1 MAKGNIALANTINI
15 TLANTPRGLGE
26 FNTNLICLFTNE
38 KPLSVEPY
46 IWAISAQDIINEYG
60 TESLTA
66 KMAIGLFTPSQNL
79 RTGRG
84 QVLVFPFEG
93 INATSATLTTQ
104 AITPEIIT
112 AFQAVANGD
121 LTIEIDGQEYV
132 ATRLNFNA
140 ISQVDDIVTILN
152 NIGLDVDISIVNTNQ
167 IQFTSRNQGVNGG
180 VTLKQTQ
187 DGTGTDLY
195 NETLLNGATAVA
207 AAGANASGT
216 KLSEAIAQAE
226 EIGYFGGIITT
237 QISDN
242 STIVENAKYINTTD
256 HAYFETTNS
265 LKNIS
270 NLGAEIQSAGLTK
283 THILAYSSKGA
294 TGAKEALATYATI
307 VQSVNYNGNNTVLTM
322 NLKELTGITPDTNL
336 TQSYYN
342 LAKQYGVDI
351 YGSTEGLPC
360 VYSFDNGAYVDE
372 ITTDLW
378 LKKTLEVNGFN
389 YLKQTTSKIPQTESG
404 MVGLKSAYEQAC
416 IQGIR
421 NGSFAPGEWN
431 GAIPF
436 GNPDDFIRN
445 IRETGYYIYS
455 LPIAQQAQA
464 EREERKA
471 PVVQIALKRSGAIH
485 SSDLIVNIQR

>member
-15 TLANTPRGLGE
+15 TIANTPSGLGE
-26 FNTNLICLFTNE
+26 FNTNTICLFSNE

-60 TESLTA
+60 TDSLTA
-66 KMAIGLFTPSQNL
+66 KMAIGLFSPSQNL

-84 QVLVFPFEG
+84 QVLVFPYEG
-93 INATSATLTTQ
+93 VNATSATLTTQ
-104 AITPEIIT
+104 AITAEVIT
-112 AFQAVANGD
+112 AFQAVSNGD
-121 LTIEIDGQEYV
+121 LTIEIDGQDYV
-132 ATRLNFNA
+132 ATKLNFSA

-152 NIGLDVDISIVNTNQ
+152 NIGLDVDISVVNTNQ
-167 IQFTSRNQGVNGG
+167 IQFTSRNRGTNSN
-180 VTLKQTQ
+180 VTLKQTES
-187 DGTGTDLY
+187 GEGTDLY
-195 NETLLNGATAVA
+195 GETLLNGATATVT
-207 AAGANASGT
+207 AGANVSGT
-216 KLSEAIAQAE
+216 KLSEAIAQAQE
-226 EIGYFGGIITT
+226 VGYFGCILTT
-237 QISDN
+237 QTCDN
-242 STIVENAKYINTTD
+242 AAIVENAKYINSTD
-256 HAYFETTNS
+256 HIYLETTNS

-270 NLGAEIQSAGLTK
+270 TLGAEIQSAGLTK
-283 THILAYSSKGA
+283 THILAYSPKGTA
-294 TGAKEALATYATI
+294 GAKEALATYATE
-307 VQSVNYNGNNTVLTM
+307 VQSVNYSGNNTVLTM

-336 TQSYYN
+336 TQTYFN

-351 YGSTEGLPC
+351 YGSTEGLSC

-378 LKKTLEVNGFN
+378 LKKVLEVRGFN
-389 YLKQTTSKIPQTESG
+389 YLKQTNSKIPQTESG

-416 IQGIR
+416 IQGVR

-455 LPIAQQAQA
+455 LPIAQQVQA
-464 EREERKA
+464 EREDRIA
-471 PVVQIALKRSGAIH
+471 PVVQIALKRSGAMH
-485 SSDLIVNIQR
+485 SSDVLVTIQR